1 VVELIEKTKVHI
13 ELDRG
18 STWSRL
24 AARTLVFLL
33 PIHVGV
39 PFASSVLSWG
49 FLLAIPLLPVVLR
62 TLVRQRGL
70 KLLSLVVLLT
80 LASGFVL
87 TAFAQRDHLVNVSY
101 FWVTVSSVACA
112 AYVLIPVLVWSRGV
126 LSISAVA
133 IAFAAGSTV
142 EVLATPGTWE
152 GNIWKFGLAFPV
164 SVILLAMTSRSKSV
178 VPTFLALAVI
188 AGVAIPAGDRSYFG
202 FVAVVL
208 IVVLMPRARR
218 RRTPGRSILAVA
230 GLIASG
236 AVVYSAGV
244 ALALAGYLGER
255 NRIVT
260 TAQLEASGSVLTSGR
275 SESGA
280 AAALFLHR
288 PLGYG
293 PGVLPSAADVAIGQ
307 QGLAGRGLDL
317 TGQYVRDYLFGTG
330 FKLHSITS
338 DLWVSFG
345 IPGILLALTLA
356 FFAARSLTAS
366 ASGSV
371 SSPLV
376 VFLSVITLWNLA
388 FSPIGSNLYQ
398 TIFCVALLATTSS
411 GRSAGSVTRSDEL
424 ATSVGPP
431 RLVSS
436 AR

>member
-1 VVELIEKTKVHI
+1 M
-13 ELDRG
+13 
-18 STWSRL
+18 
-24 AARTLVFLL
+24 
-33 PIHVGV
+33 
-39 PFASSVLSWG
+39 
-49 FLLAIPLLPVVLR
+49 
-62 TLVRQRGL
+62 
-70 KLLSLVVLLT
+70 
-80 LASGFVL
+80 
-87 TAFAQRDHLVNVSY
+87 TAFAQSDHSINVSY
-101 FWVTVSSVACA
+101 FWVTVSSLACA
-112 AYVLIPVLVWSRGV
+112 AYVLIPALAWSRRF
-126 LSISAVA
+126 LSISGVA
-133 IAFAAGSTV
+133 IVFAAGSTV
-142 EVLATPGTWE
+142 EVLASPDTWE

-164 SVILLAMTSRSKSV
+164 SVILLALTSRLKSL
-178 VPTFLALAVI
+178 VPTLLALAVI
-188 AGVAIPAGDRSYFG
+188 AGIAISAGDRSYFG
-202 FVAVVL
+202 FVAIVM

-230 GLIASG
+230 GLLAAG

-260 TAQLEASGSVLTSGR
+260 AAQLEASGSVLTSGR

-280 AAALFLHR
+280 AAALFVHR

-338 DLWVSFG
+338 DLWVNFG

-356 FFAARSLTAS
+356 VFAARSLTAS
-366 ASGSV
+366 ASGVV
-371 SSPLV
+371 SNPLI
-376 VFLSVITLWNLA
+376 VFLSVIALWNLA

-398 TIFCVALLATTSS
+398 TIFCVALLSTAAL
-411 GRSAGSVTRSDEL
+411 GRSARSISRSDEPDT
-424 ATSVGPP
+424 AFGPSQ
-431 RLVSS
+431 LVSS